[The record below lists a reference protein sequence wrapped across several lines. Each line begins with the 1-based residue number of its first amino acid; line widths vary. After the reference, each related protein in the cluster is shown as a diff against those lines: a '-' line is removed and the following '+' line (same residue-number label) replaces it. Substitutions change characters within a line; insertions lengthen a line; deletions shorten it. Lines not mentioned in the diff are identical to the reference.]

1 MHFLFYYII
10 CVATLTLYVSLFKKM
25 SLQIICTIIFP
36 LLKSGL
42 NLAPSPSSSIK
53 SSLVS

>member
-42 NLAPSPSSSIK
+42 ILAPSPSSSIK